1 MNASVREQARHEGVS
16 PSLIHRWRKR
26 GMPADLE
33 AGSEWRKRNAA
44 RSGQRPVS
52 AQKPPLQATEP
63 PPRVEAAPAPEPPE
77 DTATEKEVLAI
88 ADQPEEI
95 ANGTEECRAAL
106 KSVRLARRF
115 CESKMASCHK
125 SGDDAMARQWVQTLQ
140 AVLSRQSALE
150 DRFRDILE
158 RDKATISVS
167 AAERTYRG
175 VFQDIRQ
182 KLLAAPAALAARLNP
197 QDPPHALG
205 ILEEYLQKTVFREIY
220 ETGN

>member
-1 MNASVREQARHEGVS
+1 
-16 PSLIHRWRKR
+16 
-26 GMPADLE
+26 MPADLE

-52 AQKPPLQATEP
+52 AQKPPSQATEP
-63 PPRVEAAPAPEPPE
+63 PPRVDAAPAAPPPEPDP
-77 DTATEKEVLAI
+77 TEREVLAI

-115 CESKMASCHK
+115 CESKMAACHK

-158 RDKATISVS
+158 RDKTTISL
-167 AAERTYRG
+167 AASERTYRG

>member
-1 MNASVREQARHEGVS
+1 MISEQSTGFPGYNS
-16 PSLIHRWRKR
+16 I
-26 GMPADLE
+26 
-33 AGSEWRKRNAA
+33 
-44 RSGQRPVS
+44 
-52 AQKPPLQATEP
+52 
-63 PPRVEAAPAPEPPE
+63 
-77 DTATEKEVLAI
+77 I
-88 ADQPEEI
+88 
-95 ANGTEECRAAL
+95 
-106 KSVRLARRF
+106 
-115 CESKMASCHK
+115 
-125 SGDDAMARQWVQTLQ
+125 
-140 AVLSRQSALE
+140 
-150 DRFRDILE
+150 E

>member
-1 MNASVREQARHEGVS
+1 
-16 PSLIHRWRKR
+16 
-26 GMPADLE
+26 MPADLE

-44 RSGQRPVS
+44 RSGQRTAS
-52 AQKPPLQATEP
+52 AQKLPPQATQP
-63 PPRVEAAPAPEPPE
+63 SPRVDVAPAPEPHKSA
-77 DTATEKEVLAI
+77 ATEKEILAI

-95 ANGTEECRAAL
+95 SNGTDECRAAL

-158 RDKATISVS
+158 RDKSTMSASV
-167 AAERTYRG
+167 AERTYRG

-182 KLLAAPAALAARLNP
+182 KLLAAPAALAAQLNP
-197 QDPPHALG
+197 QDPHHAQGVMENYVRSLFK
-205 ILEEYLQKTVFREIY
+205 ETY
-220 ETGN
+220 EDHQPAA